1 MNCSRHRPCSRPP
14 SSQHEYNIPRLDG
27 PKQGSSSIGC
37 GSIRGETRMAPFRR
51 WCRFD
56 CAEPGKDVAIAEGNH
71 RRPNAAGGGHD
82 CSLGPLK
89 CRDPLADCGTAK
101 NAVWGSFNMGDAG
114 GFSDETPVHQ
124 VRPNSFY
131 VKITEVTTDEYVSFL
146 NPGRRG
152 STSSPWHIMGST
164 TSMKTAASRSRTSS
178 GKDMRAPQTESRASS
193 ARSSWNLRVRQP
205 SGSERHLARSR
216 GVLQLRQPST
226 GSRLS

>member
-1 MNCSRHRPCSRPP
+1 M
-14 SSQHEYNIPRLDG
+14 PRG
-27 PKQGSSSIGC
+27 PLQLYRAWQRRSLCEGS
-37 GSIRGETRMAPFRR
+37 
-51 WCRFD
+51 
-56 CAEPGKDVAIAEGNH
+56 H
-71 RRPNAAGGGHD
+71 RRPSAAGGHD

-89 CRDPLADCGTAK
+89 CPGPLADCGTAK
-101 NAVWGSFNMGDAG
+101 NAVWGSFNMGDLG

-131 VKITEVTTDEYVSFL
+131 VKITEVTNDECVSFL

-164 TSMKTAASRSRTSS
+164 TSIRKAASRSRTSS
-178 GKDMRAPQTESRASS
+178 GKDMGAPKPNPVPVRHVH
-193 ARSSWNLRVRQP
+193 LGIRVRQP